1 ASKVAPSPDYMFTIH
16 AVNDSE
22 EGTDSVWLHTH
33 GLTRCGTIELEI
45 LGADLD
51 NWQELGNALN
61 QIAKEHSCSL
71 SQLALKWVLKD
82 SDLTSVLIGAS
93 RPSQI
98 IDNAGIV
105 GIAPLSEEELA
116 EIERVV
122 GA

>member
-1 ASKVAPSPDYMFTIH
+1 
-16 AVNDSE
+16 
-22 EGTDSVWLHTH
+22 
-33 GLTRCGTIELEI
+33 
-45 LGADLD
+45 
-51 NWQELGNALN
+51 
-61 QIAKEHSCSL
+61 
-71 SQLALKWVLKD
+71 LALKWVLKD
-82 SDLTSVLIGAS
+82 SDLTSVLIGVS